1 MSGTWIIS
9 IHSVTAKTH
18 IHSQRFFTQFT
29 HHRPSPLLTLG
40 SFAPGI
46 HPCNA
51 CCGVL
56 EAMRI
61 IAMHRQKSFKL
72 AVAAFAESGMLGQVA
87 VLLPKL
93 LTEFIGTFYL
103 TFCVGMSAKSQAAAP
118 LCIGGMLVGM
128 VYAGGHVSGAHYNPT
143 VTAAVFTRSFSK
155 STALNLTA
163 LAALLY
169 VAAQL
174 AGAFVGG
181 GFALALVGEAGLG
194 YPAYPE
200 GMLGPAIG
208 AEMRARTKSF
218 SRTPLGPVPPP
229 HVCAPCVWRASGGS
243 PGRSVPLKSRSV
255 LVPAGDGRPERGH
268 VQ

>member
-1 MSGTWIIS
+1 
-9 IHSVTAKTH
+9 
-18 IHSQRFFTQFT
+18 
-29 HHRPSPLLTLG
+29 
-40 SFAPGI
+40 
-46 HPCNA
+46 
-51 CCGVL
+51 
-56 EAMRI
+56 MRI
-61 IAMHRQKSFKL
+61 ITMHRQKCFKL

-208 AEMRARTKSF
+208 AEMRARTSF
-218 SRTPLGPVPPP
+218 SLTHLGPCLRPMCVPHESGEHPEAHP
-229 HVCAPCVWRASGGS
+229 EGLSLSNRAVCSFLLATVVLNVATSNSQCASTKGLIAS
-243 PGRSVPLKSRSV
+243 D
-255 LVPAGDGRPERGH
+255 DGLSAYDDLSDEL
-268 VQ
+268 

>member
-1 MSGTWIIS
+1 
-9 IHSVTAKTH
+9 
-18 IHSQRFFTQFT
+18 
-29 HHRPSPLLTLG
+29 
-40 SFAPGI
+40 
-46 HPCNA
+46 
-51 CCGVL
+51 
-56 EAMRI
+56 MRI

-229 HVCAPCVWRASGGS
+229 ICVPHVSGEHLEAHPEGPSLSNRAVCSFLLATVVLNVATSNSQCASTKGLIASD
-243 PGRSVPLKSRSV
+243 
-255 LVPAGDGRPERGH
+255 DGLSAYDDH
-268 VQ
+268 LMSF

>member
-1 MSGTWIIS
+1 
-9 IHSVTAKTH
+9 
-18 IHSQRFFTQFT
+18 
-29 HHRPSPLLTLG
+29 
-40 SFAPGI
+40 
-46 HPCNA
+46 
-51 CCGVL
+51 
-56 EAMRI
+56 
-61 IAMHRQKSFKL
+61 
-72 AVAAFAESGMLGQVA
+72 MLGQVA

-208 AEMRARTKSF
+208 AEMLCSFLLATVVLNVATSNSQCASTKG
-218 SRTPLGPVPPP
+218 LI
-229 HVCAPCVWRASGGS
+229 ASD
-243 PGRSVPLKSRSV
+243 
-255 LVPAGDGRPERGH
+255 DGLSAYDDLSDEL
-268 VQ
+268 

>member
-1 MSGTWIIS
+1 MSSSSNGS
-9 IHSVTAKTH
+9 RGAL
-18 IHSQRFFTQFT
+18 
-29 HHRPSPLLTLG
+29 PTL
-40 SFAPGI
+40 AAQN
-46 HPCNA
+46 H
-51 CCGVL
+51 
-56 EAMRI
+56 MRI
-61 IAMHRQKSFKL
+61 IAMHRQKSFKQ
-72 AVAAFAESGMLGQVA
+72 AVAAFAKSGMRGQVT

-103 TFCVGMSAKSQAAAP
+103 TFCVGMTAKSHAAAP

-155 STALNLTA
+155 STALNFTA

-169 VAAQL
+169 VVAQL

-200 GMLGPAIG
+200 GMHGPAIG
-208 AEMRARTKSF
+208 AEMRARTSL
-218 SRTPLGPVPPP
+218 SPALLA
-229 HVCAPCVWRASGGS
+229 VCLRSLCPMSLASTRRLTRKVRPSQIAQCAHSCWR
-243 PGRSVPLKSRSV
+243 RSS
-255 LVPAGDGRPERGH
+255 
-268 VQ
+268 